1 MLVTQDQ
8 FELIEEALTDLGNK
22 YNTSLINRQ
31 CGRILARLEGIDSA
45 EVTHSTT
52 EVQSWTY
59 TN

>member
-1 MLVTQDQ
+1 MLVTQYQ

-52 EVQSWTY
+52 EV
-59 TN
+59 